1 MRNVENEHEQRP
13 LKVVCPRIQATCS
26 RPARSSAVTRATCRR
41 GERRHDAVVSGRIA
55 LASAR
60 CLPRSRLGAV
70 LIQPA
75 PTNWA
80 SSTRTRRG
88 EARRVGS
95 EIRAPDTLV
104 DAIFH
109 AAADV
114 GSIPTASA
122 AAHASCRSLKRTQPD
137 RQRFVLVG
145 EWRLDVGRVG
155 GDFHAGVTPECL
167 VDQYPQL
174 KPR

>member
-1 MRNVENEHEQRP
+1 MPSTIAIGGSVD
-13 LKVVCPRIQATCS
+13 
-26 RPARSSAVTRATCRR
+26 PARADELGLVNAN
-41 GERRHDAVVSGRIA
+41 E
-55 LASAR
+55 AS
-60 CLPRSRLGAV
+60 
-70 LIQPA
+70 
-75 PTNWA
+75 
-80 SSTRTRRG
+80 
-88 EARRVGS
+88 RVGS
-95 EIRAPDTLV
+95 EIKAPDTLV